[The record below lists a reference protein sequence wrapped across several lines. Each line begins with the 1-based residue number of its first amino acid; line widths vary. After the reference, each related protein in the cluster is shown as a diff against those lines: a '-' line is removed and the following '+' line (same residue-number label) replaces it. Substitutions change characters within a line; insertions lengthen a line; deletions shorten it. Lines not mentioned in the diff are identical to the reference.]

1 MSETRPASGG
11 ATGPPQAEQQ
21 DERGPFEV
29 DTAILRVYEEL
40 KALLARA
47 DLDPSVRANLVD
59 ALASVSLVVH
69 DLDLGYEMLY
79 DLGV

>member
-1 MSETRPASGG
+1 MSETRQQ
-11 ATGPPQAEQQ
+11 ATGNGQP
-21 DERGPFEV
+21 DERGTLEV
-29 DTAILRVYEEL
+29 DAGILRVYEEL
-40 KALLARA
+40 KALLARK

-59 ALASVSLVVH
+59 ALASVSLVVQ

>member
-1 MSETRPASGG
+1 LSPDAAPSSS
-11 ATGPPQAEQQ
+11 P
-21 DERGPFEV
+21 DV
-29 DTAILRVYEEL
+29 DAAVLRVYQEL
-40 KALLARA
+40 KQLLARR

-69 DLDLGYEMLY
+69 DLALDYEMLY